1 MATKSE
7 PATKAQH
14 YLYSVGWSEP
24 DRAFVARV
32 AEFPSLS
39 AHGDSM
45 EAALQEIRFVVEAV
59 IEDLEQSGERIP
71 EPIGSRKYPTLDVEI
86 EGRCSIT
93 VADELLIQKG
103 MMATGKTRQA
113 VITQALSEG
122 LQISEAGGWLDREE
136 EEKRKR
142 A

>member
-7 PATKAQH
+7 PAMRSQR

-39 AHGDSM
+39 AHGDNL

-71 EPIGSRKYPTLDVEI
+71 EPIGTARHP
-86 EGRCSIT
+86 
-93 VADELLIQKG
+93 
-103 MMATGKTRQA
+103 
-113 VITQALSEG
+113 
-122 LQISEAGGWLDREE
+122 
-136 EEKRKR
+136 
-142 A
+142 

>member
-7 PATKAQH
+7 PATQSQR
-14 YLYSVGWSEP
+14 YLYSVGWSEI

-39 AHGDSM
+39 AHGDSL

-71 EPIGSRKYPTLDVEI
+71 EPIGDRKQPIVKLEAYCVIAPHTEV
-86 EGRCSIT
+86 
-93 VADELLIQKG
+93 LIQQG
-103 MMATGKTRQA
+103 MMLTARSRETVIAHALQAGLELCEAT
-113 VITQALSEG
+113 
-122 LQISEAGGWLDREE
+122 GWLDLDEE
-136 EEKRKR
+136 GEKRKR